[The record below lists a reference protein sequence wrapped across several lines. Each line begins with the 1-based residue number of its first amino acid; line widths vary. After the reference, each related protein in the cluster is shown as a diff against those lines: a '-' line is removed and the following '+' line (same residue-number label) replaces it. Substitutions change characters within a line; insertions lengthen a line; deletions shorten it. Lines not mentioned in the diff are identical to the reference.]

1 MEDTVSPKRLF
12 LLEGKTDEII
22 VNAVL
27 KKLNI
32 SNVKL
37 KNCNGIGNLLKE
49 LTAFIKESDARS
61 IGIVID
67 ANESLERRWQSIR
80 DKLIRSDLTV
90 KFPKAPCR
98 HGTVQEFGKQ
108 IIGIW
113 VMPDNQ
119 RCGELE
125 DFVAELIPKDDV
137 WNLACDFV
145 ECVKDKG
152 IRVSESKSRVYA
164 WLAVLEPGTQVG
176 TAFKT
181 GKLKLDTKNYKNFEN
196 WIKALCE

>member
-37 KNCNGIGNLLKE
+37 ENCNGIGNLLKE

-145 ECVKDKG
+145 ECAKDKG
-152 IRVSESKSRVYA
+152 FGLAKANLGCMLGWQFWSPERKSARHSR
-164 WLAVLEPGTQVG
+164 LE
-176 TAFKT
+176 
-181 GKLKLDTKNYKNFEN
+181 N
-196 WIKALCE
+196 

>member
-1 MEDTVSPKRLF
+1 MEDAASPKRLF
-12 LLEGKTDEII
+12 ILEGKTDKET
-22 VNAVL
+22 VSSVL

-32 SNVKL
+32 LNVEFKE
-37 KNCNGIGNLLKE
+37 CNGIENLLKVFPV
-49 LTAFIKESDARS
+49 LIKESDMKS
-61 IGIVID
+61 IGIIVD
-67 ANESLERRWQSIR
+67 ANNSLQGRWQSIR
-80 DKLIRSDLTV
+80 DKLIRSDL
-90 KFPKAPCR
+90 KIELPKAPC
-98 HGTVQEFGKQ
+98 HCGTVQEFGDQ
-108 IIGIW
+108 VIGIW

>member
-1 MEDTVSPKRLF
+1 M
-12 LLEGKTDEII
+12 
-22 VNAVL
+22 
-27 KKLNI
+27 
-32 SNVKL
+32 
-37 KNCNGIGNLLKE
+37 LKE

-61 IGIVID
+61 IGIAID

-145 ECVKDKG
+145 ECAKDKG